1 MRFFVDSINETPLI
15 LGRNE
20 NADIPVGSVFT
31 LIGKTRLNDR
41 TTWTSTDLG
50 SVATIALT
58 LVTVHWYRREIEYIP
73 GGHTAGLAVHGTGLD
88 SLAAQL
94 DLLGDDESLYLAVA

>member
-1 MRFFVDSINETPLI
+1 M
-15 LGRNE
+15 
-20 NADIPVGSVFT
+20 
-31 LIGKTRLNDR
+31 
-41 TTWTSTDLG
+41 
-50 SVATIALT
+50 ATIALT

>member
-1 MRFFVDSINETPLI
+1 MTERRGHPL
-15 LGRNE
+15 
-20 NADIPVGSVFT
+20 T
-31 LIGKTRLNDR
+31 LVR
-41 TTWTSTDLG
+41 WP
-50 SVATIALT
+50 TIALT